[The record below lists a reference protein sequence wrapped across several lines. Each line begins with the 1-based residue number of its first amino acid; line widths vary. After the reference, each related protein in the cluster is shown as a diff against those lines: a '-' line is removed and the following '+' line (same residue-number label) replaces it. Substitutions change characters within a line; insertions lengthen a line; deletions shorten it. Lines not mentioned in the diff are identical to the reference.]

1 MIVLTVSILL
11 LAVYPVAGGYRIR
24 FPAVL
29 AGPQYKERKN
39 YSREE
44 KETVA

>member
-29 AGPQYKERKN
+29 TGAATQGKKELF
-39 YSREE
+39 
-44 KETVA
+44 